1 MMDRFVFVVECEKNA
16 LQEKVRTL
24 HVEEEACCKLQQRI
38 QQLESQI
45 SETQLRLDKEN
56 AKYHSA
62 CRQQEVS
69 VITSTGLLVVCSWR
83 LWPSHPRI
91 SHITVFK

>member
-1 MMDRFVFVVECEKNA
+1 M
-16 LQEKVRTL
+16 
-24 HVEEEACCKLQQRI
+24 EEEACCKLQQRV

-69 VITSTGLLVVCSWR
+69 VRTNTGIICC
-83 LWPSHPRI
+83 
-91 SHITVFK
+91 F